1 MGLVRSGR
9 VPLFAILLM
18 AFGCSSV
25 SEVGPSDQAAARD
38 LNPTADSNDTS
49 GSIQVAGGPCLGD
62 RSESTADFGVTIRTS
77 QTEIEASFG
86 YAEVAYCP
94 GHPQHGERNLN
105 ADGFFANLDSTKLDV
120 KPGDVLT
127 VEAPTYPG
135 ATLNTRWSGDETR
148 NGESAVVTL
157 VSAGTWEIQVPTT
170 VGLHR
175 LDLLLKWFEG
185 EAAHAVLINTSGAE
199 SGTTQ

>member
-1 MGLVRSGR
+1 
-9 VPLFAILLM
+9 
-18 AFGCSSV
+18 V
-25 SEVGPSDQAAARD
+25 S
-38 LNPTADSNDTS
+38 
-49 GSIQVAGGPCLGD
+49 
-62 RSESTADFGVTIRTS
+62 
-77 QTEIEASFG
+77 
-86 YAEVAYCP
+86 YCP
-94 GHPQHGERNLN
+94 GRPQHGERNLN

-148 NGESAVVTL
+148 NGERAVVTL
-157 VSAGTWEIQVPTT
+157 VSAGTWNIEVPTT

-185 EAAHAVLINTSGAE
+185 EAAHAVLINTSAA
-199 SGTTQ
+199 SLAVVTGTGYAYMRDDGIAVIPIGTLAP